1 MPDTV
6 RDIMYQFTQQMRR
19 IFGVH
24 LSKVIVYG
32 SYARGD
38 YQKNSDVDVMILVD
52 LTEEEIKKREN
63 AVYDIA
69 FDIEMSTG
77 IDISPVIKSEEQ
89 YEYWVDVL
97 PYYRNVRE
105 EGVEISG

>member
-1 MPDTV
+1 MPDAV
-6 RDIMYQFTQQMRR
+6 RDTIYQFSQQ
-19 IFGVH
+19 IKKLFGQHV
-24 LSKVIVYG
+24 SKIIVYG

-63 AVYDIA
+63 DVYDIA
-69 FDIEMSTG
+69 FEIEMSTG
-77 IDISPVIKSEEQ
+77 IDISPVVKNETQ

-97 PYYRNVRE
+97 PYYRNVQE
-105 EGVEISG
+105 EGVVVSG

>member
-1 MPDTV
+1 MPDAV
-6 RDIMYQFTQQMRR
+6 RDTIYQFSQQ
-19 IFGVH
+19 IKKLFGQHV
-24 LSKVIVYG
+24 SKIIVYG

-63 AVYDIA
+63 DVYDIA
-69 FDIEMSTG
+69 FEIEMSTG
-77 IDISPVIKSEEQ
+77 IDISPVVKNETQ

-97 PYYRNVRE
+97 TYYRNVQE
-105 EGVEISG
+105 EGVVVSG

>member
-1 MPDTV
+1 MDAKILKELVDGILAIFDTQV
-6 RDIMYQFTQQMRR
+6 IR
-19 IFGVH
+19 IV
-24 LSKVIVYG
+24 LYG